1 MERKREGRWIH
12 VTEKLPEM
20 HMQKHSIDCHSD
32 VVTVT
37 RTI

>member
-1 MERKREGRWIH
+1 MERKREGRWIP

-20 HMQKHSIDCHSD
+20 HMQKYSKDYYSD